1 MVFKTITM
9 TELRKSGGAPGPT
22 AMDSHRDNIGKGSYN
37 RFQALDPRARTFSTG
52 KRRLPADSSPVEASS
67 KSPRLDSNALF
78 DQMRAHEEKL
88 KSAKAILDDTAKI
101 CDDAFQ
107 SAHGGIGK
115 CVGQL
120 ITVVGLLLSHQEGLS
135 SSVIDSCKVFENKNS
150 APQTGTQGHNP
161 GNSNTGKKTP
171 SPDEIKAKRV
181 KQAIHKAEKTSVLYE
196 LNLGPVPIINKETLT
211 RKVTLALHENA
222 GRCEQV
228 SGGSLSPADA
238 EEMIDD
244 MLTCASLDF
253 LGNGSSK
260 FRNEKDPSDPR
271 IGKMCTLPVKLI
283 FKGKDERMRA
293 EQTLRKVCN
302 TRCSTPYPKKL
313 RSMIRDMIEEGKG
326 KQPGHFVR
334 VRVHP
339 ENLKM
344 DAFASIDGKWVD
356 LKLERDIPLDILD
369 NAEISA
375 VEAEGEMET
384 NIS

>member
-1 MVFKTITM
+1 
-9 TELRKSGGAPGPT
+9 
-22 AMDSHRDNIGKGSYN
+22 
-37 RFQALDPRARTFSTG
+37 
-52 KRRLPADSSPVEASS
+52 
-67 KSPRLDSNALF
+67 
-78 DQMRAHEEKL
+78 MRAHEEKL
-88 KSAKAILDDTAKI
+88 KSAKVILDETAKI
-101 CDDAFQ
+101 CDEAFQ
-107 SAHGGIGK
+107 TAHGGIGK
-115 CVGQL
+115 CVSQL

-135 SSVIDSCKVFENKNS
+135 SSVIDSCKVMENKNS
-150 APQTGTQGHNP
+150 VQPTGSQGPHP
-161 GNSNTGKKTP
+161 GTSNATKKQPT
-171 SPDEIKAKRV
+171 PDEIKGKRV
-181 KQAIHKAEKTSVLYE
+181 KQAINKAEKSSILYE

-222 GRCEQV
+222 GRGDQV
-228 SGGSLSPADA
+228 SEGSITPGDA

-260 FRNEKDPSDPR
+260 FKNDKNPSDPR

-293 EQTLRKVCN
+293 EQTLRRVCN
-302 TRCSTPYPKKL
+302 VRCTTPYPKKL
-313 RSMIRDMIEEGKG
+313 RAMIREMIDEGKE

-339 ENLKM
+339 ESLKM
-344 DAFASIDGKWVD
+344 DAFASVDGKWLD
-356 LKLERDIPLDILD
+356 LKIEREIPLDVLD